1 MEKIVLAA
9 NNLRAALALE
19 GKTQG
24 DIDTLIANLQLEI
37 NCCVPPYLQGEPG
50 PLKAAINNTEL
61 LTAPQK
67 TQFIT
72 DIE

>member
-1 MEKIVLAA
+1 MEKIVFAA
-9 NNLRAALALE
+9 NQLRASLAS
-19 GKTQG
+19 GGMSQG

-67 TQFIT
+67 AQFIT